1 MTQSSSARSDSG
13 PCLQSD
19 FSSVLLLGPRFPT
32 LRSFGFPSGPAYPV
46 PTPLPQPSH
55 LVSSNPPKLP
65 LACIQSSP
73 LVSINTLDNS
83 SQSPHLSLLL
93 GSPVPLRVTMCMK
106 VFGEICILPRNLA
119 VPYWKVSQ
127 RLGLPPILTHADAV
141 LANWK
146 KRDPHGPFDMENLE
160 LLVTLP
166 GGDSVRGFFMVT
178 LLVELAAVPAIKS
191 IPLVIN
197 GVQCGDAETVTR
209 ALEEISQAMEGMT
222 DALKLMH
229 AYVKPDVFYGIIR
242 IYLSGWKDNSS
253 MPAGL
258 VYEGIQAE
266 PMEYSGGSAAQSSLL
281 HCFDE
286 LLGVKHEE
294 NCGAFL
300 TRMRNYMPS
309 SHKHLIQDISLQ
321 PSLRGFVQ
329 QEASELL
336 TAAFQLCV
344 TKLMALRSYHI
355 NVVSCFITVPAAR
368 ARQLRRQ
375 GNSSQEET
383 VSRAPTALE
392 ETGTGGSGI
401 MSFLKTVRDR
411 TRDVSLPLDN
421 RAMQKSTNG
430 AQPQNTQYTTHQTHL
445 QSNTF

>member
-1 MTQSSSARSDSG
+1 MASTITDSQK
-13 PCLQSD
+13 P
-19 FSSVLLLGPRFPT
+19 FSLDPYHVSEE
-32 LRSFGFPSGPAYPV
+32 FGFILPA
-46 PTPLPQPSH
+46 PLMPLLNTQFLESH
-55 LVSSNPPKLP
+55 RELR
-65 LACIQSSP
+65 LA
-73 LVSINTLDNS
+73 
-83 SQSPHLSLLL
+83 HLALS
-93 GSPVPLRVTMCMK
+93 VMTMGY
-106 VFGEICILPRNLA
+106 VWQEGEDDTVKMLPRNLA
-119 VPYWKVSQ
+119 IPYCEVSQ

-141 LANWK
+141 LANWR
-146 KRDPHGPFDMENLE
+146 KRDPQGLFDMENLE

-166 GGDSVRGFFMVT
+166 GGDNVRGFFMVT

-209 ALEEISQAMEGMT
+209 ALEEFSQAMQGMT

-229 AYVKPDVFYGIIR
+229 DVSYVVPVYVKPEVFYGIMR

-258 VYEGIQAE
+258 VYEGVQAE

-286 LLGVKHEE
+286 LLGVKHEAKS
-294 NCGAFL
+294 GAFL
-300 TRMRNYMPS
+300 TRMRNYMPP
-309 SHKHLIQDISLQ
+309 SHKRLIQDISLQ

-329 QEASELL
+329 QQACEPL

-344 TKLMALRSYHI
+344 TKLLALRSYHI
-355 NVVSCFITVPAAR
+355 NVVSRFITVPAAR
-368 ARQLRRQ
+368 ARQLRNQ
-375 GNSSQEET
+375 GNISQEET

-411 TRDVSLPLDN
+411 TRDVSI
-421 RAMQKSTNG
+421 
-430 AQPQNTQYTTHQTHL
+430 
-445 QSNTF
+445 

>member
-1 MTQSSSARSDSG
+1 MASTITDSQK
-13 PCLQSD
+13 P
-19 FSSVLLLGPRFPT
+19 FSLDPYHVSEEFGFILPAPLAELPPYYQPWMDIAQHVTELIYSHM
-32 LRSFGFPSGPAYPV
+32 LRSHILKM
-46 PTPLPQPSH
+46 PLLNTQFLESH
-55 LVSSNPPKLP
+55 RELR
-65 LACIQSSP
+65 LA
-73 LVSINTLDNS
+73 
-83 SQSPHLSLLL
+83 HLALS
-93 GSPVPLRVTMCMK
+93 VMTMGY
-106 VFGEICILPRNLA
+106 VWQEGEDDTVKMLPRNLA
-119 VPYWKVSQ
+119 IPYCEVSQ

-141 LANWK
+141 LANWR
-146 KRDPHGPFDMENLE
+146 KRDPQGNLE

-166 GGDSVRGFFMVT
+166 GGDNVRGFFMVT

-209 ALEEISQAMEGMT
+209 ALEEFSQAMQGMT

-229 AYVKPDVFYGIIR
+229 DVSYVVPVYVKPEVFYGIMR

-258 VYEGIQAE
+258 VYEGVQAE

-286 LLGVKHEE
+286 LLGVKHEAKS
-294 NCGAFL
+294 GAFL
-300 TRMRNYMPS
+300 TRMRNYMPP
-309 SHKHLIQDISLQ
+309 SHKRLIQDISLQ

-329 QEASELL
+329 QQACEPL

-344 TKLMALRSYHI
+344 TKLLALRSYHI
-355 NVVSCFITVPAAR
+355 NVVSRFITVPAAR
-368 ARQLRRQ
+368 ARQLRNQ
-375 GNSSQEET
+375 GNISQEET

-411 TRDVSLPLDN
+411 TRDVSI
-421 RAMQKSTNG
+421 
-430 AQPQNTQYTTHQTHL
+430 
-445 QSNTF
+445 